1 MKKCLLDTNVLS
13 YFLRGNPVVVEKFRL
28 YRQHYSY
35 LSFSIFT
42 YYEIKSGLL
51 YKDSYKQMQ
60 RFENLA
66 AASEII
72 SYDKAIADTA
82 SQIYDNLRKRG
93 LLITP
98 IDLFIGAT
106 AISCNYRLITG
117 NIKHFQNIPA
127 LDYEDWSN

>member
-1 MKKCLLDTNVLS
+1 M
-13 YFLRGNPVVVEKFRL
+13 
-28 YRQHYSY
+28 
-35 LSFSIFT
+35 
-42 YYEIKSGLL
+42 
-51 YKDSYKQMQ
+51 
-60 RFENLA
+60 
-66 AASEII
+66 SEII

-106 AISCNYRLITG
+106 AISSNYCLITG